1 MSLSIAIVGLPNK
14 DKDTLLIY
22 MIKLA
27 SNVSLR
33 ITLRSFTND
42 NYRTSK
48 NSRKMLVK

>member
-33 ITLRSFTND
+33 ITLRSFKMTIIGPQ
-42 NYRTSK
+42 RTLAK
-48 NSRKMLVK
+48 CW